1 MGLSVMTNTI
11 EPITDEERQLFL
23 AGITKGL
30 MKRASLRLTLSY
42 EARLDAVEAENKKL
56 REALS
61 DSYPLAVVHAVN
73 YARVHNAK
81 GDFVEKHAM
90 LMLRIAQLLGAK
102 RLEEVARNALSKGKD
117 DE

>member
-1 MGLSVMTNTI
+1 MTNTV
-11 EPITDEERQLFL
+11 EPITDENRKAIKKWANSIGPEVCEWLD
-23 AGITKGL
+23 A
-30 MKRASLRLTLSY
+30 Y
-42 EARLDAVEAENKKL
+42 EARLSALEAENEKL

-90 LMLRIAQLLGAK
+90 LMLRIAKLLGAK
-102 RLEEVARNALSKGKD
+102 RLEEVARNALSKEGRD
-117 DE
+117 NE